1 MIDSRTADTR
11 TRILHVITG
20 LSRGGAETSLL
31 RTLARADHDRFSHH
45 VVSLMPSGELTS
57 AVRET
62 GAEVLEVPVTRG
74 VLAFL
79 SLTRLRGIML
89 DRRPDLIQTWMY
101 HSDLLGGLASRMAG
115 SPPVVWGLHHANLD
129 PELNKRS
136 TLWVARTCAGLS
148 GWLPSAI
155 VCCSEATRKVH
166 SEFGYD
172 AAKMHVIPNGYE
184 LEEFRPDPAACAEV
198 RRELGLTD
206 DDLVVGMVGR
216 YHPMKDHGNFL
227 AAARGL
233 LDSGVGARFVLCGLG
248 VDETNDELMTLV
260 DRYDLRGVTSLLG
273 EREDPQ
279 RIMNSFDLGTISSAG
294 EGFPNVVCEMM
305 LCGIPC
311 VVTDVGDAALIVGET
326 GQVVPHADAVALAE
340 GWRQMLQLDT
350 RDRHAR
356 GKAARLRI
364 VRNYSAEAISLR
376 YHELWSDIV
385 GR

>member
-1 MIDSRTADTR
+1 M
-11 TRILHVITG
+11 ITG

-31 RTLARADHDRFSHH
+31 RTLAHADPDRFSHH
-45 VVSLMPSGELTS
+45 VVSLTPSGDLAS

-62 GAEVLEVPVTRG
+62 GAEVSEVPVTRG
-74 VLAFL
+74 VLGFL

-89 DRRPDLIQTWMY
+89 DSRPDLVQTWMY
-101 HSDLLGGLASRMAG
+101 HSDLLGGLAARLAG
-115 SPPVVWGLHHANLD
+115 GPPVVWGLHHANLD

-155 VCCSEATRKVH
+155 VCCSEATRRVH
-166 SEFGYD
+166 AEFGYD
-172 AAKMHVIPNGYE
+172 ASKMHVIPNGYAV
-184 LEEFRPDPAACAEV
+184 EEFRPDPSSCAEV

-227 AAARGL
+227 AAARRL
-233 LDSGVGARFVLCGLG
+233 LDAGVAARFVLCGLG
-248 VDETNDELMTLV
+248 VDEANDELMGLV

-273 EREDPQ
+273 ERRDPQ

-311 VVTDVGDAALIVGET
+311 VVTDVGDAAVIVDET
-326 GQVVPHADAVALAE
+326 GLVVPSTDASALAE
-340 GWRQMLQLDT
+340 GWRQMLRLDAKT
-350 RDRHAR
+350 RHAK

-376 YHELWSDIV
+376 YHKLWSDIA

>member
-1 MIDSRTADTR
+1 VIDSSTAA
-11 TRILHVITG
+11 TRIRVLHVVTG
-20 LSRGGAETSLL
+20 LGRGGAETSLL
-31 RTLARADHDRFSHH
+31 RTLAHADPDRFSHH
-45 VVSLMPSGELTS
+45 VVSLVPSGELAY

-62 GAEVLEVPVTRG
+62 GAEVLDLPVAPG

-79 SLTRLRGIML
+79 SLARLGGIMRS
-89 DRRPDLIQTWMY
+89 RRPDLVQTWMY
-101 HSDLLGGLASRMAG
+101 HSDLLGGLAARIAG

-129 PELNKRS
+129 PKLNKRS
-136 TLWVARTCAGLS
+136 TLGVARTCATLS

-155 VCCSEATRKVH
+155 VCCSEATRRIH
-166 SEFGYD
+166 ADFGYE
-172 AAKMHVIPNGYE
+172 AGKMHVIPNGYE
-184 LEEFRPDPAACAEV
+184 VEDFRPDPTACAEV

-216 YHPMKDHGNFL
+216 YHPLKDHRNFL
-227 AAARGL
+227 AAARRL
-233 LDSGVGARFVLCGLG
+233 LDAGVAARFVLCGLG
-248 VDETNDELMTLV
+248 VDEANDELMALV
-260 DRYDLRGVTSLLG
+260 DRYELREVTNLLG
-273 EREDPQ
+273 ERKDPQ
-279 RIMNSFDLGTISSAG
+279 RIMNGFDLGTISSAG

-326 GQVVPHADAVALAE
+326 GQVVPSSDAAALAE
-340 GWRQMLQLDT
+340 GWRHVLQLDAET
-350 RDRHAR
+350 RHSK

-376 YHELWSDIV
+376 YHQLWSGIV